1 MVSIIVPV
9 YNTENELPRC
19 LTSIVNQSY
28 KDLEIICIDD
38 GSADR
43 SGVIADEFARG
54 DSRIRVIH
62 KSNGGESSARNA
74 GLKLA
79 KGEYIAFCDCDDYLD
94 TDMYEVLVSEIK
106 KKQADIAAAGWY
118 QEDLFQMR
126 EVKNVKPVENIV
138 FGRDQFLRYLYM
150 RDSYRGLAYMW
161 NKLYRREILRDK
173 EGGQIFFDE
182 TMQIG
187 GDVLYL
193 AEAALQAKRVIYIDR
208 PFYHYCQREESGCRT
223 KDPARLRD
231 WLRAYEKVIQRFR
244 EERVDQE
251 ILDYVKR
258 FLAYHSSNAAEIAI
272 SRGDVQAK
280 KEFQKIMRRYEPE
293 YMLLNQQ
300 YPKRI
305 QRYCDLLHQ

>member
-1 MVSIIVPV
+1 
-9 YNTENELPRC
+9 
-19 LTSIVNQSY
+19 
-28 KDLEIICIDD
+28 
-38 GSADR
+38 
-43 SGVIADEFARG
+43 
-54 DSRIRVIH
+54 
-62 KSNGGESSARNA
+62 
-74 GLKLA
+74 
-79 KGEYIAFCDCDDYLD
+79 
-94 TDMYEVLVSEIK
+94 
-106 KKQADIAAAGWY
+106 
-118 QEDLFQMR
+118 MR

-187 GDVLYL
+187 ADVLYL

-231 WLRAYEKVIQRFR
+231 WLRAYEKVIQRFK

>member
-187 GDVLYL
+187 ADVLYL

-231 WLRAYEKVIQRFR
+231 WLRAYEKVIQRFK

-280 KEFQKIMRRYEPE
+280 KEFQKIMRRYAPE